1 MSEIG
6 VMEMV
11 WFADMHSYAS
21 TKCLYTF
28 PTNEQM
34 KKFVQSRLNPVLE
47 KPYFR
52 DIVNW
57 DKDSLGYKQIRNSSL
72 FFRTSSKAS
81 TVEGVDKHY
90 CSH

>member
-1 MSEIG
+1 
-6 VMEMV
+6 MEMV
-11 WFADMHSYAS
+11 HFADLHSYANV
-21 TKCLYTF
+21 KCLFTF

-47 KPYFR
+47 KEYFK

-57 DKDSLGYKQIRNSSL
+57 DKDSLGYKQIRNSSM

-81 TVEGVDKHY
+81 TVEGVDIDY
-90 CSH
+90 LSFT

>member
-1 MSEIG
+1 
-6 VMEMV
+6 MEMV
-11 WFADMHSYAS
+11 HFADMHSYANV
-21 TKCLYTF
+21 KCLYTF

-47 KPYFR
+47 KPYFK

-81 TVEGVDKHY
+81 TVEGVDIDY
-90 CSH
+90 LSFT